1 MQRSRDGTREDT
13 RTDSTLVSRNVTVR
27 GRRTSLR
34 LEPAMWDAF
43 AEVCNREAVTPSIL
57 CSEIDRTR
65 DPKGSLTAAVRV
77 FLLAYFQEAATEQ
90 GHRQASHAS
99 PSY

>member
-1 MQRSRDGTREDT
+1 MQRYRDETRTEP

-43 AEVCNREAVTPSIL
+43 AEVCNRETMTPSVL

-65 DPKGSLTAAVRV
+65 RPEGSLTAAVRV
-77 FLLAYFQEAATEQ
+77 FLLAYFREAATEQ
-90 GHRQASHAS
+90 GHREASHAS
-99 PSY
+99 SSF